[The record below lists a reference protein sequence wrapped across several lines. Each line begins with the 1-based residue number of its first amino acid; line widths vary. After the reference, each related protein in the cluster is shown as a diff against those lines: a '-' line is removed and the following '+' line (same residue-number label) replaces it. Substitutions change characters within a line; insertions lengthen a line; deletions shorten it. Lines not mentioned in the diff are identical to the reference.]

1 MENVGNRHAAVT
13 GFLSVYANFVGS
25 LLGIEVLGSA
35 ILDTNCGVSIVLDVC
50 LWVDRYKL
58 LWLLRSPGQS
68 WLGWRGWGHSIACMS
83 LVSNNS
89 ADRNSGKDSEQQYSS
104 NDEGY

>member
-1 MENVGNRHAAVT
+1 MGNRRTDVT
-13 GFLSVYANFVGS
+13 GFLSVYCDFVRS
-25 LLGIEVLGSA
+25 LFGIEVLGSA
-35 ILDTNCGVSIVLDVC
+35 LLDTNCGVSIVLDVC

-68 WLGWRGWGHSIACMS
+68 WLGWRGWRHSIACMS

-89 ADRNSGKDSEQQYSS
+89 ADRNSGKNSEQQYSS
-104 NDEGY
+104 NDEDD